1 MNDNSQEQTDPVT
14 LAIREILRGAHPD
27 WVVVS
32 RKHIKELANKN
43 NVNPDT
49 LILKLLPE
57 GDK

>member
-1 MNDNSQEQTDPVT
+1 MSNNNQKQTDPVT

-43 NVNPDT
+43 NVKSDT

-57 GDK
+57 EDK

>member
-1 MNDNSQEQTDPVT
+1 MKNDNQEQTDPVT

-27 WVVVS
+27 WVVAP